1 MEYKR
6 QRVQFGWLDLKKRKN
21 GPEVW
26 VLRYRETLADGSKRV
41 PSVIVGSIEEYPTE
55 SRARTAS
62 MSLLLS
68 INQEKPEGI
77 PVPFGAVIE
86 RYLAQELPERNSTAS
101 RYRSWLKNYVKPKWV
116 ECSLDQIKPL
126 AVEDW
131 LKRLSLAP
139 KSKFHLKNLMPVLF
153 NSAMRWE
160 LTPYQLNPMSLVRVK
175 DGSKRKREPKILSA
189 EEFRQMLEHIPEPFR
204 TMCIVAMCMG
214 LRVSEVLGLKWCDID
229 WEGKRMGIRQS
240 YVYGIPGAVKTP
252 ASQRWMPLD
261 RCLAEKLRQHQLRS
275 ASSVNTEGWI
285 FANPVTG
292 KPYWPGRIQE
302 NWLVPAAERVGL
314 GRIGWHT
321 FRHSHSSLLHAL
333 GVDLK
338 VQQELLRH
346 ADIRTTMNIY
356 THAVP
361 AALPLSSLANLQLI
375 VGKGNIGRGGGD
387 RIYQGAESKGTLRN
401 VL

>member
-6 QRVQFGWLDLKKRKN
+6 QRVHFGWLDLKRRRN

-41 PSVIVGSIEEYPTE
+41 PSLIVGSIEKYPTE

-68 INQEKPEGI
+68 INQGKPEGV

-101 RYRSWLKNYVKPKWV
+101 RYRSWLKNYIKPKWA

-131 LKRLSLAP
+131 LKRLCLAP
-139 KSKFHLKNLMPVLF
+139 KSKSHLKNLMRVLF
-153 NSAMRWE
+153 NAAMRWE
-160 LTPYQLNPMSLVRVK
+160 LIPYQLNPMSLVRVK
-175 DGSKRKREPKILSA
+175 DGSKRKREPKALSA
-189 EEFRQMLEHIPEPFR
+189 DEFRQMLEHVPEPFR
-204 TMCIVAMCMG
+204 TMCIVAMFMG
-214 LRVSEVLGLKWCDID
+214 LRVSEVLGLKWRDVD
-229 WEGKRMGIRQS
+229 WEGMRLGTRQS

-261 RCLAEKLRQHQLRS
+261 RSLAEKLRQHQLRS
-275 ASSVNTEGWI
+275 ASPVHTEGWI
-285 FANPVTG
+285 FANPATG

-361 AALPLSSLANLQLI
+361 AALREANSKVVRLVLPAQVGRELNAPLSSLADLQLT
-375 VGKGNIGRGGGD
+375 
-387 RIYQGAESKGTLRN
+387 A
-401 VL
+401 